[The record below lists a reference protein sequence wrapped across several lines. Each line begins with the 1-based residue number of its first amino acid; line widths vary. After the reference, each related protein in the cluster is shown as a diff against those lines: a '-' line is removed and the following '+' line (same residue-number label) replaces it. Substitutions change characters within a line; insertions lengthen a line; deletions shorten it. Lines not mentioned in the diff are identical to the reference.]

1 MPINLKWL
9 FKLPTG
15 RLSRRI
21 GLWVFV
27 SVIVIETIIFIP
39 SLYNRK
45 RELLDQIR
53 DISTA
58 KINILMKLTD
68 QAESNQDLMEHLQKL
83 EMDPHILG
91 GTLYDPGGEMIGQF
105 GEYPELSKTQ
115 VSDIGMTNL
124 ISKDGKYYDSAWR
137 VKIHQHH
144 GTLILRQDSTSVNKD
159 LFSYFLRIVGLVV
172 IISFFVSAGAL
183 IALEPIVITPILRLR
198 GDLIMAG
205 EAVQKDSEP
214 PNFNSS
220 LMVRKDELGE
230 VISAFVNM
238 YQQIIDAINKRKQA
252 EQSLQNSLRQV
263 ELYSKALN
271 KELEQGRLMQTN
283 FLPEQLPRI
292 KGWEFAAYFKPA
304 RQVSGD
310 FYDIFE
316 LPSRHIGIVIADV
329 CDKGV
334 GAALFMALIRSLIRI
349 FSGQTELKGLRLSG
363 EKKPSDLMWSTVK
376 ADYSDLDQQTA
387 LKAVRMTNN
396 YIIQNHD
403 KLGMFATLFF
413 GVLDPNTGSF
423 SYINSGHDPFF
434 HIDSSGRA
442 KRLPQTGPAVGL
454 MADANFQI
462 EEIDLEPGAAI
473 LGCTD
478 GVTEA
483 RSPQGNLY
491 SRNRLETQLNRQSA
505 SALDQ
510 IELIKSKL
518 FDFIGNASQDDDIT
532 LLTVRRS
539 STST

>member
-9 FKLPTG
+9 FKLPAG

-27 SVIVIETIIFIP
+27 SVILIETIIFIP

-45 RELLDQIR
+45 QELLDQIR
-53 DISTA
+53 NISTA
-58 KINILMKLTD
+58 KINILMKLAGHLETK
-68 QAESNQDLMEHLQKL
+68 QDFMQHFEKL
-83 EMDPHILG
+83 KMDPNILG
-91 GTLYDPGGEMIGQF
+91 GSIYDPDGDVIAKF
-105 GEYPELSKTQ
+105 GEYPQLSMTA
-115 VSDIGMTNL
+115 VVDDGITNL
-124 ISKDGKYYDSAWR
+124 VSTDANHYDSAWR
-137 VKIHQHH
+137 VAIYQQDY
-144 GTLILRQDSTSVNKD
+144 TLILRQDSTSVNKD
-159 LFSYFLRIVGLVV
+159 LFSYFLRIAGLVV

-198 GDLIMAG
+198 GDLTMAG
-205 EAVQKDSEP
+205 EAVQKDAEAP
-214 PNFNSS
+214 TFNSS
-220 LMVRKDELGE
+220 LIARKDELGE

-238 YQQIIDAINKRKQA
+238 YKQIIEAINKRKQA

-263 ELYSKALN
+263 ELVSKALN
-271 KELEQGRLMQTN
+271 KELEQGRLMQAN
-283 FLPEQLPRI
+283 FLPEKLPHV

-316 LPSRHIGIVIADV
+316 LPRGQIGIVIADV

-349 FSGQTELKGLRLSG
+349 FSGQTELEGLRLASAN
-363 EKKPSDLMWSTVK
+363 KPPDPVWSTVK
-376 ADYSDLDQQTA
+376 ADYSESGQQTA
-387 LKAVRMTNN
+387 LEAVRMTNN

-413 GVLDPNTGSF
+413 GVLNPDTGSIV
-423 SYINSGHDPFF
+423 YINSGHDPLFL
-434 HIDSSGRA
+434 IAASGRA
-442 KRLPQTGPAVGL
+442 QRLTQTGPAVGL
-454 MADANFQI
+454 MADADFRTA
-462 EEIDLEPGAAI
+462 EIRLEPGAAI

-483 RSPQGNLY
+483 RSAQGNLY
-491 SRNRLETQLNRQSA
+491 SRHRLETQLNRQFTTA
-505 SALDQ
+505 HDQ
-510 IELIKSKL
+510 IEHIKSKL
-518 FDFIGNASQDDDIT
+518 FDFIGDASQDDDIT

-539 STST
+539 